1 MGIARRSPWVVP
13 SWEKSV
19 SPSTKSSAGALY
31 VLIRTV
37 ERSGQI
43 LRMLWRAIGLFKEL
57 KALLASTRSTASDS

>member
-1 MGIARRSPWVVP
+1 MGMTRGSPWVVP

-19 SPSTKSSAGALY
+19 SLSTKSSAGALY

-43 LRMLWRAIGLFKEL
+43 LRMLRRAICLFKEL
-57 KALLASTRSTASDS
+57 KALPASTISTASDS